1 MSEKLFLKIPSEI
14 VDEYIFPLIDKKI
27 KILLSKQL
35 YLKYHN
41 DCYDYTINY
50 LIFIVKKNIRICS
63 NLLKNYSN
71 FDIFQKKK
79 IYYDKKTFYILYD
92 LCIYI
97 SNKYKNTF
105 FLQYFKELYNNNLC
119 NDFTKIRIK
128 QYKNFIDKNIL
139 WIK

>member
-79 IYYDKKTFYILYD
+79 FIMIKKHFIFCMICVFTYLIN
-92 LCIYI
+92 IKI
-97 SNKYKNTF
+97 HF
-105 FLQYFKELYNNNLC
+105 FC
-119 NDFTKIRIK
+119 
-128 QYKNFIDKNIL
+128 NIL
-139 WIK
+139 KNYIIITYVMILQRYV

>member
-79 IYYDKKTFYILYD
+79 
-92 LCIYI
+92 
-97 SNKYKNTF
+97 
-105 FLQYFKELYNNNLC
+105 NL
-119 NDFTKIRIK
+119 
-128 QYKNFIDKNIL
+128 L
-139 WIK
+139 